1 MFQPE
6 VFIDKSKDGLIQI
19 IAISDLTDDIKQEID
34 KVKKLIFN
42 SELKD
47 LILKQCLNGTLHSS
61 PENTDDNFQR
71 IEITNLMEHGLSN
84 IYFDAKDLKDL
95 RLANLTKL
103 SVVSILIMK
112 NHLESLR
119 WVLEIT

>member
-6 VFIDKSKDGLIQI
+6 VIIAKSKDGLIQI

-61 PENTDDNFQR
+61 PENTDDHFQR

-112 NHLESLR
+112 NHLESLE
-119 WVLEIT
+119 WVLKIT